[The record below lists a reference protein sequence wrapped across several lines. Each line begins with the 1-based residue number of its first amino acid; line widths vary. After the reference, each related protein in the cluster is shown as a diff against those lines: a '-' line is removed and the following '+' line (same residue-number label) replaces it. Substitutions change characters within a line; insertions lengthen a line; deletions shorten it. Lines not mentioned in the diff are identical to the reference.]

1 MAARRMHADEVP
13 TDVGLVRRLLTA
25 QFPLCAELAIEPVAS
40 SGTSNAMYRLG
51 DDLAVRLPR
60 IPSAAD
66 HVDKE
71 CTWVPRLASD
81 LPFPVPVPLAMGAPG
96 KGYPWSWSVCR
107 WLDGENPTPDELT
120 APGLLAQDLAQF
132 VVALR
137 RIDAAGGPASG
148 RGVPLASR
156 DVSTRAAIEALH
168 GVVDT
173 AAVIAVWHDA
183 LRVPSWPGPPV
194 WLHGD
199 LLAGNV
205 LCVDGRLSAVID
217 FGSLG
222 VGDPACDTIA
232 AWSLLPAAA
241 RPGFREAL
249 SADEDSWARGR
260 GWALSIALIQLPTT
274 STPTRRSPPRPVTP
288 SMRSSPNGVA
298 LPEAHPCGT
307 RTYGHLQLVRRA
319 LERRPKGCPRT
330 RRQVGFVRRR
340 KPLLS
345 P

>member
-1 MAARRMHADEVP
+1 MAAPARTTPPLSRSGAARQGSGRRGLPVVL
-13 TDVGLVRRLLTA
+13 VGV
-25 QFPLCAELAIEPVAS
+25 
-40 SGTSNAMYRLG
+40 
-51 DDLAVRLPR
+51 
-60 IPSAAD
+60 
-66 HVDKE
+66 
-71 CTWVPRLASD
+71 
-81 LPFPVPVPLAMGAPG
+81 
-96 KGYPWSWSVCR
+96 SVVQ
-107 WLDGENPTPDELT
+107 GENPTP
-120 APGLLAQDLAQF
+120 
-132 VVALR
+132 
-137 RIDAAGGPASG
+137 GGPASR

-260 GWALSIALIQLPTT
+260 GWALSIALIQLPYYQHTNPALAAEAGHT
-274 STPTRRSPPRPVTP
+274 IDEIVAEWRRSP
-288 SMRSSPNGVA
+288 
-298 LPEAHPCGT
+298 
-307 RTYGHLQLVRRA
+307 
-319 LERRPKGCPRT
+319 
-330 RRQVGFVRRR
+330 
-340 KPLLS
+340 
-345 P
+345 